1 MEDHMTKNR
10 FFLLNLLLIFAMSSA
25 ACHRRENRP
34 SKNIPPMKIEGAV
47 EVTSVKDAQ
56 DMALP
61 LDQFK
66 GIKFIRSSD
75 FFAKFSDRKNTPS
88 GLYLLDTELIPK
100 QLPEILARNGV
111 ALGPNGSLVNQKGEK
126 AVMILGYRLAAV
138 TPQKQGAPPA
148 AFPFALEWVSF
159 WWSWVADEGF
169 CRSLTASTG
178 ADAWGPIIPFW
189 GQRVHTNIEQIE
201 SFAAAAD
208 ARDDKIC
215 NNCPWEF
222 AQANRDFGCFWPAHG
237 GGQWGWVDFK
247 DGSFH
252 WSANW

>member
-1 MEDHMTKNR
+1 MTKKW
-10 FFLLNLLLIFAMSSA
+10 FFLLNLFLIFAMSST
-25 ACHRRENRP
+25 ACQRSTQPSENRP
-34 SKNIPPMKIEGAV
+34 PKNAPPMKIEGGI

-66 GIKFIRSSD
+66 GINFIRSSD

-126 AVMILGYRLAAV
+126 AFMILRYRLAAV
-138 TPQKQGAPPA
+138 TQKQGAPPA
-148 AFPFALEWVSF
+148 AFPFPLEWVTA
-159 WWSWVADEGF
+159 WASWVDDDGF
-169 CRSLTASTG
+169 CRSLTARTG
-178 ADAWGPIIPFW
+178 ADAWGPIILPW

-201 SFAAAAD
+201 TFAAAA
-208 ARDDKIC
+208 AAGDDRMC
-215 NNCPWEF
+215 NNCGWES
-222 AQANRDFGCFWPAHG
+222 AQAHEDFGCFWPAHDDG
-237 GGQWGWVDFK
+237 KWGWVDMK

-252 WSANW
+252 WSWNW